1 MRNRAVGLLSVVVLM
16 TAGAAQADSRI
27 GFASDRQG
35 DFAIFK
41 SRIDGTGVTQVTD
54 QSGQAHNPTIS
65 PSGGKVI
72 YDVDGVLYMN
82 DFANPIGEPVLLG
95 GGSDPDASGYINLAR
110 DFRIIY
116 TFGEGGVF
124 QIHMATVDI
133 SETENVLVNKVALT
147 SSSKDS
153 NHPSFCGT
161 SHFVWIRDDT
171 YNDLGEL
178 CYQEFD
184 EEGPV
189 GSETCWFSGI
199 DDAKVDAHPDCD
211 STGTYVAWAR
221 ESEDYAG
228 THDIWRMPTS
238 GDEEDAESIKDGQH
252 DETMPVWSPS
262 NSQIAFAWNRLW
274 PAGSSA
280 NDYEIWRIDSTT
292 GTGEQAVTSND
303 GVDDIEPAWGPASL
317 P

>member
-54 QSGQAHNPTIS
+54 QSGQAHNATIS

-72 YDVDGVLYMN
+72 YDVGDVLYMN

-116 TFGEGGVF
+116 TIGVGGQT
-124 QIHMATVDI
+124 QIYMATVDI
-133 SETENVLVNKVALT
+133 SENELVDEVALT
-147 SSSKDS
+147 SSSFTD
-153 NHPSFCGT
+153 NYHPSFCGT
-161 SHFVWIRDDT
+161 SHFVWIHDDT
-171 YNDLGEL
+171 YQGEL

-184 EEGPV
+184 EDGPV
-189 GSETCWFSGI
+189 GSATCWFSGL

-228 THDIWRMPTS
+228 THDIWKMPTS
-238 GDEEDAESIKDGQH
+238 GDEEDAETIQAEH
-252 DETMPVWSPS
+252 ADETMPVWSPS
-262 NSQIAFAWNRLW
+262 NSQIAFASNKVW
-274 PAGSSA
+274 PPGSSA

-292 GTGEQAVTSND
+292 GSGDEAVTEND
-303 GVDDIEPAWGPASL
+303 GVDDIEPAWGPATL